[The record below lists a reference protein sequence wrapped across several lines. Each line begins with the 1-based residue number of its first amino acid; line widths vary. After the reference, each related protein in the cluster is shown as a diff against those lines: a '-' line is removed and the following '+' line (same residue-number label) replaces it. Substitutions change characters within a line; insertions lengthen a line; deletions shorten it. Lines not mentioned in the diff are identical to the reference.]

1 MGADADRDGTVDDRV
16 AAGSDDAQLVSSDL
30 VRGATAPA
38 TGRAVV
44 AVGVADDDD
53 ADRLLLGQDPDATAR
68 MQDADFDPADTLDPD
83 REVEELELSRCALT
97 ISVQTSRIDVS
108 LIAGRGEVVA
118 AQRIP
123 ASSLAVDAD
132 ADSIFDMLIGS
143 VDSVL
148 HAVGIEPDEATAL
161 PGIGVVTTGRIDS
174 AGGTVSPP
182 GLPAWQAFPLRDK
195 LSDHYQLA
203 VKLLSSAAAVCAG
216 EHWRGAARG
225 RRSALGL
232 VLGNGIDGAVVIDG
246 RFVGGTTG
254 NAGHIGHVCVDPYG
268 PACACGGR
276 GCLEAVAGGAAIA
289 EWARTH
295 GGTDPSADAAEV
307 AEAARRGDPVAL
319 ATFRRAGEAIGQ
331 AVAGVVTL
339 LDLDVVVVGGPLI
352 AAGPVLFDPI
362 ADGYHRFA
370 ALGYA
375 APARVVPALL
385 GRDGGQIGAA
395 AAVLEPAVY
404 PVG

>member
-1 MGADADRDGTVDDRV
+1 MRADADRDS
-16 AAGSDDAQLVSSDL
+16 AGNVKGAVGLEEAQVVSSRL
-30 VRGATAPA
+30 VRSAVPPLAGLT
-38 TGRAVV
+38 VV
-44 AVGVADDDD
+44 AGVGTDHPDIDP
-53 ADRLLLGQDPDATAR
+53 LLLRLDPEATAR
-68 MQDADFDPADTLDPD
+68 LQDADFDPADTLDAQD
-83 REVEELELSRCALT
+83 EVEALDLPRCALT
-97 ISVQTSRIDVS
+97 ISVETSGIDVS
-108 LIAGRGEVVA
+108 VVTGHGHVAA

-123 ASSLAVDAD
+123 GSLLADED
-132 ADSIFDMLIGS
+132 ADSIFETLTGS

-148 HAVGIEPDEATAL
+148 HAVGIDPEHAEVL
-161 PGIGVVTTGRIDS
+161 PGIGVVAAGRIDPVS
-174 AGGTVSPP
+174 GTVNPP
-182 GLPAWQAFPLRDK
+182 ALAAWQAFPLRDR
-195 LSDHYQLA
+195 LSDDYRLE
-203 VKLLSSAAAVCAG
+203 VKLLSAAAAVCAG

-225 RRSALGL
+225 RRSVLGL
-232 VLGNGIDGAVVIDG
+232 LLGNGIDGAVVIDG
-246 RFVGGTTG
+246 RFVAGTTG

-268 PACACGGR
+268 PTCACGGR

-289 EWARTH
+289 DWARTH
-295 GGTDPSADAAEV
+295 GGSDPSADASEV
-307 AEAARRGDPVAL
+307 AEAARRGDTVAL

-404 PVG
+404 PIG

>member
-1 MGADADRDGTVDDRV
+1 MRANADRDSTTSALG
-16 AAGSDDAQLVSSDL
+16 AGALDDAQVLPSEL
-30 VRGATAPA
+30 VRSAGARVAGA
-38 TGRAVV
+38 GSGTGDT
-44 AVGVADDDD
+44 GVDP
-53 ADRLLLGQDPDATAR
+53 LLLGQDPEATAR
-68 MQDADFDPADTLDPD
+68 MEDADFDPADTLDP
-83 REVEELELSRCALT
+83 EEQVEELDPSRCALT
-97 ISVQTSRIDVS
+97 ISVETSGIDVS
-108 LIAGRGEVVA
+108 LIAGRGEVVS

-123 ASSLAVDAD
+123 ASALADAD
-132 ADSIFDMLIGS
+132 TDSIFDTLAGS

-148 HAVGIEPDEATAL
+148 HAVGIEPEQATAL
-161 PGIGVVTTGRIDS
+161 PGIGVVAAGRIDLV
-174 AGGTVSPP
+174 GGTVSPP
-182 GLPAWQAFPLRDK
+182 GLPAWQAFPLRDR
-195 LSDHYQLA
+195 LSSHYRLA

-232 VLGNGIDGAVVIDG
+232 VLGNGVDGAVVIDG
-246 RFVGGTTG
+246 RFVAGTTG

-268 PACACGGR
+268 PTCACGGR

-289 EWARTH
+289 DWARTH
-295 GGTDPSADAAEV
+295 GGTDPSADAGEV
-307 AEAARRGDPVAL
+307 AEAARRGDVVAL

>member
-1 MGADADRDGTVDDRV
+1 MRADDDRDSIPSDQG
-16 AAGSDDAQLVSSDL
+16 AGAHDDAQVLPSEL
-30 VRGATAPA
+30 VRMAGARLTS
-38 TGRAVV
+38 GAVV
-44 AVGVADDDD
+44 AASGTGDTGVDP
-53 ADRLLLGQDPDATAR
+53 LLLGQDPEGTVR
-68 MQDADFDPADTLDPD
+68 MGDADFDPADTLDSEE
-83 REVEELELSRCALT
+83 EVQELDPPRCALT
-97 ISVQTSRIDVS
+97 ISVESSGIDVS
-108 LIAGRGEVVA
+108 LIAGHGEVVS

-123 ASSLAVDAD
+123 ASALADAG
-132 ADSIFDMLIGS
+132 ADSIFDTLIGS
-143 VDSVL
+143 IDSVL
-148 HAVGIEPDEATAL
+148 HAVGIEPEQATVL
-161 PGIGVVTTGRIDS
+161 PGIGVVAAGRIDPV
-174 AGGTVSPP
+174 GGTVSPP
-182 GLPAWQAFPLRDK
+182 WLPAWHAFPLRDR
-195 LSDHYQLA
+195 LSSHYRLA

-232 VLGNGIDGAVVIDG
+232 VLGNGIDGALVIDG
-246 RFVGGTTG
+246 RFVAGTTG

-268 PACACGGR
+268 PKCACGGR

-289 EWARTH
+289 DWARTH
-295 GGTDPSADAAEV
+295 GGTDPSADAGGV
-307 AEAARRGDPVAL
+307 AEAARRGDAVAL

-331 AVAGVVTL
+331 ALAGVVTL

-352 AAGPVLFDPI
+352 GAGPVLFDPI

-385 GRDGGQIGAA
+385 GRDSGQIGAA
-395 AAVLEPAVY
+395 AAVLEPGVY